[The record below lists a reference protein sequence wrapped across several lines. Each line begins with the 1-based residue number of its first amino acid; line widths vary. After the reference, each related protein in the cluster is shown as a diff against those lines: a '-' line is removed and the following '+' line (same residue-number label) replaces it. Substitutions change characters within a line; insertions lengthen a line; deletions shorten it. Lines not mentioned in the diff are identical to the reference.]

1 MAATDFFRRQ
11 EQARRSTLW
20 LRVLFAVAMLAAA
33 AAMSLTLLV
42 LGNVLLHGMLF
53 NLHNGNFW
61 HAAFIASHGGWY
73 VVLALAGT
81 CLAASAHKAWELR
94 GGGVP
99 IAQALGGTPL
109 LPGRGSSEQRQLLN
123 IVEEM
128 ALAARIPSPQVFVL
142 EKEQGINAF
151 AAGRSPETAVIG
163 ITGGALAALS
173 RDELQAV
180 VAHEF
185 SHILNGD
192 MVLNTRLVSWLH
204 GLLMPTNLAQHLRQR
219 RRAKWFMWQWRFAA
233 WCVYAVGSIGMF
245 VGRLL
250 QAAISRSREE
260 LADASAVQFTRN
272 PAALNTALLK
282 IEAAAGAGRVHAMH
296 APDIAHMFFA
306 ESRVPVAA
314 WLERLKSSF
323 MTTHPSMLQRMRALE
338 PGLTETSYRAS
349 VRRVRRE
356 MLDAKTAI
364 EAPVV
369 IAGET
374 LHAASA
380 APQLLHE
387 RMPELLLS
395 RLSHE
400 SRRQLEAAT
409 SSVATDQEAVQ
420 AFFIGALLA
429 ADTVRARAQLIQMAP
444 LLGAALITRAQKER
458 ARLDGLP
465 PFARLPALAAVLPR
479 LMQLPDRERARLVR
493 IARAFQTQILPID
506 TLRFAVAR
514 LIAQQLAVPAATDS
528 APRTLEQAS
537 ASCGLLC
544 SLIAGFSGTRAAAA
558 FRAGMDGLY
567 PPNRRPVLATAGIDA
582 TTVDA
587 ALAEL
592 VRLPPVSRRALCDAL
607 VRIIGARQSMEVAEF
622 NLLRFVSLHLSV
634 PIPVVPLSVRSAE
647 HAA

>member
-11 EQARRSTLW
+11 QQARRSTLW
-20 LRVLFAVAMLAAA
+20 LRALFAVAMLAAA

-42 LGNVLLHGMLF
+42 LGNALLHGMLF
-53 NLHNGNFW
+53 NPRNGNFW

-73 VVLALAGT
+73 VVLALVGT
-81 CLAASAHKAWELR
+81 CLAASAHKAWQLR
-94 GGGVP
+94 GGGAP

-109 LPGRGSSEQRQLLN
+109 LPGRGSSEQRRLLN

-163 ITGGALAALS
+163 ITGGALAMLS

-192 MVLNTRLVSWLH
+192 MVLNTRLVAWLH
-204 GLLMPTNLAQHLRQR
+204 GLLMLTNVAQNLRQR

-233 WCVYAVGSIGMF
+233 WCVYGVGGIGMF

-272 PAALNTALLK
+272 AQALKTALLK
-282 IEAAAGAGRVHAMH
+282 IEAAAGAGRIYAMH

-338 PGLTETSYRAS
+338 SGLSETHYRAL
-349 VRRVRRE
+349 VRRARKE
-356 MLDAKTAI
+356 MLDAKAAV

-374 LHAASA
+374 LHAATA
-380 APQLLHE
+380 APHMLHE

-395 RLSHE
+395 RLSHD
-400 SRRQLEAAT
+400 SRQQLQAAT
-409 SSVATDQEAVQ
+409 SSVAADQEGVQ
-420 AFFIGALLA
+420 AFFIGALLT
-429 ADTVRARAQLIQMAP
+429 ADAVRARAQLIQLAP
-444 LLGAALITRAQKER
+444 LLGAALMTRAQQER
-458 ARLDGLP
+458 ARLDALP

-479 LMQLPDRERARLVR
+479 LMRLPDRERARLVR

-514 LIAQQLAVPAATDS
+514 LIAQQLAVPAAANST
-528 APRTLEQAS
+528 PRALEQAT

-544 SLIAGFSGTRAAAA
+544 SLIAGFSGTGAAAA

-567 PPNRRPVLATAGIDA
+567 PPNRRPALLTSGIDA
-582 TTVDA
+582 TAVDA
-587 ALAEL
+587 ALTEL
-592 VRLPPVSRRALCDAL
+592 ARLPPVSRRALCDAL

-622 NLLRFVSLHLSV
+622 NLLRFISLRLTV
-634 PIPVVPLSVRSAE
+634 PIPVVPLTVRSAE